1 MKGALAIRGGDAG
14 TRALPCVLQRLP
26 AVLEGLGQ
34 GYENDKGKEGCVLEP
49 RRSRKKSGME
59 LAGCFVGQSS
69 VFLAAG
75 EIFALLREA
84 LSGESVEILVLYSGM
99 PGAAVVHQKTGK
111 PARVCGRDILSRR
124 AFYARCL

>member
-49 RRSRKKSGME
+49 RRSRKKSGM
-59 LAGCFVGQSS
+59 GGW
-69 VFLAAG
+69 
-75 EIFALLREA
+75 LLCRP
-84 LSGESVEILVLYSGM
+84 VVRVLG
-99 PGAAVVHQKTGK
+99 
-111 PARVCGRDILSRR
+111 CGRDICPLERGALWR
-124 AFYARCL
+124 KCGNPRLVQRNAGGLP